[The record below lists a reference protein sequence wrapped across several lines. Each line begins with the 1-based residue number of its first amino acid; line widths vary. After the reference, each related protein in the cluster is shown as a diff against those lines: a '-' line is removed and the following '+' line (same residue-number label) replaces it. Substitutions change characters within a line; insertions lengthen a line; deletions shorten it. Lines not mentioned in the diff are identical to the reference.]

1 MSKAFSIFKLHKPFE
16 PAGDQPEAISALV
29 QGLSKGMKK
38 QTLLGA
44 TGTGKTFTMAN
55 VIAQYNKPTLV
66 IAHNK
71 TLAAQLAQEFREF
84 FPEAAVHYFVSYY
97 DYYQPEAYMPASD
110 TYIEKDAS
118 INKEID
124 MLRHASTQALLT
136 RRDVIIVASVSCIY
150 GLGSPEEYEKVNLK
164 LEIGMKMDRLTLMK
178 KLIGIHFERTNADLN
193 PGTFR
198 SIGTRVEFMP
208 VSETVMYQ
216 IEMFGGSISKITK
229 VDPTSASIISEEKD
243 PRHGGTGI
251 FVFPAKHFITEDVKK
266 KKALVEIK
274 KELTQQLKK
283 FEKEGKLLEAERIKR
298 RTNYDL
304 AMIKEVGYC
313 NGIENYSRH
322 LSGKKEGE
330 PPETLL
336 SYFPHTGSRKHTL
349 RHSHPILEGQ
359 DSSGRSEDSSEYV
372 PDFLTIIDESHV
384 TLPQLNGMY
393 AGDASRKNT
402 LVEYGFRLPSAKDNR
417 PLKYNEFQ
425 ERIGPVIY
433 TSATPSEIERKESEQ
448 IVEQIIRPTGLVDP
462 EIIIRSISEGRN
474 TFELPV
480 SEDSAQDDVRRRSH
494 SILEGKVLSG
504 RSEYSSEHH
513 LEHYPGQI
521 QDFISEAEI
530 TIKKGF
536 RVLATT
542 LTKKMAEDLSVFLK
556 DKRIKAEY
564 LHSDIKT
571 MDRIKILTQ
580 FRKGEI
586 DILVGVNLLREGL
599 DLPEVALIGIL
610 DADKAGF
617 LRSETSLIQTIGRA
631 ARNSEGRVILYADI
645 MTPAMEYA
653 LNETTRRRNIQLA
666 YNKKHGITPKTIM
679 KKIKDITEEME
690 SEHGKA
696 VNAEL
701 NLDLEVF
708 KRAYAKEFK
717 KDKKLSRKIPNT
729 SLGHSYLSD
738 EEIGNLIYEKII
750 KMKEKEMN
758 KAVKELDF
766 ETAAILRDEIG
777 VLRIRVEKKD

>member
-1 MSKAFSIFKLHKPFE
+1 MSEGIFKLHNLWE
-16 PAGDQPEAISALV
+16 PAGDQPAAISKLV
-29 QGLSKGMKK
+29 DGLNKGMKK

-55 VIAQYNKPTLV
+55 VIAQYDKPTLV

-71 TLAAQLAQEFREF
+71 TLAAQLAQEFRQF
-84 FPEAAVHYFVSYY
+84 FPDAAVHYFVSYY

-164 LEIGMKMDRLTLMK
+164 LEVGMKMDRLTLMK
-178 KLIGIHFERTNADLN
+178 KLIEIHFERTNADLN
-193 PGTFR
+193 PGSFR
-198 SIGTRVEFMP
+198 SVGARVEFMP
-208 VSETVMYQ
+208 VSETIMYQ
-216 IEMFGGSISKITK
+216 VEFLGGVISKITK
-229 VDPTSASIISEEKD
+229 VDPISSSIISEEKN
-243 PRHGGTGI
+243 I
-251 FVFPAKHFITEDVKK
+251 FIFPAKHFITEDEKK
-266 KKALVEIK
+266 KKALVAIK
-274 KELTQQLKK
+274 KELTEQLKK

-304 AMIKEVGYC
+304 AMIREVGYC

-322 LSGKKEGE
+322 LSGKLEGE

-336 SYFPHTGSRKHTL
+336 SYFPKTG
-349 RHSHPILEGQ
+349 
-359 DSSGRSEDSSEYV
+359 
-372 PDFLTIIDESHV
+372 FLTIIDESHV
-384 TLPQLNGMY
+384 TLPQLQGMY

-417 PLKYNEFQ
+417 PLKYEEFQ
-425 ERIGPVIY
+425 KRIGPVIY
-433 TSATPSEIERKESEQ
+433 TSATPSEQERSQSEQ

-462 EIIIRSISEGRN
+462 EIVVR
-474 TFELPV
+474 PV
-480 SEDSAQDDVRRRSH
+480 SE
-494 SILEGKVLSG
+494 KNN
-504 RSEYSSEHH
+504 YK
-513 LEHYPGQI
+513 GQI
-521 QDFISEAEI
+521 TDFISETEK
-530 TIKKGF
+530 TIKRGF

-542 LTKKMAEDLSVFLK
+542 LTKKMAEDLSVYLK
-556 DKRIKAEY
+556 DKKIKAEY

-580 FRKGEI
+580 FRKGEF

-610 DADKAGF
+610 DADKSGF
-617 LRSETSLIQTIGRA
+617 LRSETALVQTIGRA
-631 ARNSEGRVILYADI
+631 ARNSEGKVILYADI

-653 LNETTRRRNIQLA
+653 ISETTRRRNIQLA
-666 YNKKHGITPKTIM
+666 YNKKNNITPKTIM

-690 SEHGKA
+690 SEHGKT
-696 VNAEL
+696 VNMEL

-708 KRAYAKEFK
+708 KRAYAKELKSDKSKVTK
-717 KDKKLSRKIPNT
+717 KDGLTEVR
-729 SLGHSYLSD
+729 LHMSD
-738 EEIGNLIYEKII
+738 EERSDLVYEKII
-750 KMKEKEMN
+750 KIKEKEMN

-777 VLRIRVEKKD
+777 VLRERINK